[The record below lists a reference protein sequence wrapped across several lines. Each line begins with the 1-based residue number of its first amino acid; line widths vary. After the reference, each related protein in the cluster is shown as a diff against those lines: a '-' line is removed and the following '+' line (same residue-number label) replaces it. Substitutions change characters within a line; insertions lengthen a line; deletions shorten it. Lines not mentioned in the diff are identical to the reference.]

1 MQISP
6 FFSFKKKQ
14 AIKTLLFLF
23 TFILFGCS
31 QSCLTQ
37 VSALHSYN
45 GPRTKKSNQCVVIRT
60 ALEQKFTAIINEYDK
75 FFQGDSHV
83 ETKGSYEN
91 IEAAYDCM
99 LVGAKSVLIFE
110 RGVISTNSTYIN
122 GYTYHHYNPATNQYI
137 AYTTPGDYVSSSTSA
152 YVIAF
157 FNEPIPNLGTTF
169 TAGDYNSWTEQNN
182 IKGCHGCK

>member
-45 GPRTKKSNQCVVIRT
+45 GPRTKK
-60 ALEQKFTAIINEYDK
+60 
-75 FFQGDSHV
+75 
-83 ETKGSYEN
+83 
-91 IEAAYDCM
+91 
-99 LVGAKSVLIFE
+99 
-110 RGVISTNSTYIN
+110 
-122 GYTYHHYNPATNQYI
+122 ATNALLYEQPLNKNSPPPLMN
-137 AYTTPGDYVSSSTSA
+137 TTSFFK
-152 YVIAF
+152 VIAMLKQKA
-157 FNEPIPNLGTTF
+157 PMKI
-169 TAGDYNSWTEQNN
+169 
-182 IKGCHGCK
+182 